1 MSNPIKTLGAVLRR
15 WLVSAGELEARRVA
29 EEQWRLSEERLRLAT
44 ETGKVG
50 VWDWDIVANRV
61 TWTGALYA
69 IHGIR
74 PGDFGGTS
82 EDLAV
87 LTHPEDR
94 EAVQRDIGA
103 ALRDGS
109 SYEAEFR
116 TLRPNGEVIWIN
128 VNARVFREGGRAVRV
143 VGATI
148 DIDQRKR
155 TELALRASEQRLRF
169 ALRAANAG
177 AWEMNV
183 RTGETF
189 WSKEFRD
196 LYGYSD
202 TTPPTREVWGERLH
216 PEDRERTL
224 KDFTGRLK
232 LAGREFHREFRIL
245 HPTRGVRWIH
255 TSGSIERDAKSRA
268 VEMRGISIDITRLK
282 QVEEELRE
290 ADKRK
295 NEFLATLAH
304 ELRNPLAPI
313 RNGLE
318 ILRLAQNG
326 DVAERARSMM
336 DRQLQQM
343 VHLID
348 DLLEVSRITRGKIQL
363 NREPV
368 DLEAALQSAI
378 EMSKPL
384 IDAAGHELTVDVP
397 PQRLIIDG
405 DLTRLAQ
412 VFGNLLNN
420 AAKYTNQGGHI
431 RLSATIVG
439 GEANVAVRDN
449 GIGIAPAMLPRIF
462 EMFAQV
468 DHASQRT
475 QGGLGIGLCI
485 AKRLVEMHGG
495 TLTARSPGPGA
506 GSEFTVRLPLQQ
518 AARSGVSIASPE
530 ASPDEP
536 HQALRVL
543 VADDNAD
550 AAASL
555 SMILQMN
562 GHEVRTAYDG
572 QEAMQIAESFQ
583 PDVALL
589 DIGMP
594 VLDGFEV
601 CRRLRERPQS
611 RDMLIVALTGWGQT
625 EDKQRSEEAGFDQ
638 HLVKPADIRELEHL
652 LAQARRPPPY

>member
-1 MSNPIKTLGAVLRR
+1 MANPITTLRSALRR
-15 WLVSAGELEARRVA
+15 WLSNDSESKARRAA

-50 VWDWDIVANRV
+50 VWDWDVPANRV

-82 EDLAV
+82 QDLAT
-87 LTHPEDR
+87 LTHPLDR
-94 EAVQRDIGA
+94 ETVQRDIRA
-103 ALRDGS
+103 ALRNDE

-116 TLRPNGEVIWIN
+116 ALRPNGEVIWVY
-128 VNARVFREGGRAVRV
+128 VNARIFREAGRAVRV

-155 TELALRASEQRLRF
+155 IELALRESEQRLRF

-177 AWEMNV
+177 AWEMNAI
-183 RTGETF
+183 TGETF
-189 WSKEFRD
+189 WSEEFRD
-196 LYGYSD
+196 LYGYDSS
-202 TTPPTREVWGERLH
+202 TPATREQWGERLH
-216 PEDRERTL
+216 PDDRQRML
-224 KDFTGRLK
+224 VDFTERLK
-232 LAGREFHREFRIL
+232 PGSTEFHREFRIVHPARGIRWL
-245 HPTRGVRWIH
+245 HTA
-255 TSGSIERDAKSRA
+255 GSIERDASGRA
-268 VEMRGISIDITRLK
+268 IEMRGISIDISRIK
-282 QVEEELRE
+282 QVEDELRE
-290 ADKRK
+290 ADQRK

-318 ILRLAQNG
+318 ILRLRQSG
-326 DVAERARSMM
+326 DIAERARSMM

-343 VHLID
+343 VRLID

-363 NREPV
+363 NREPI

-378 EMSKPL
+378 EVSKPL
-384 IDAAGHELTVDVP
+384 IDAAGHTLSIDIPPHSLTV
-397 PQRLIIDG
+397 DG

-420 AAKYTNQGGHI
+420 AAKYTNSGGHI
-431 RLSATIVG
+431 WLKATVTG
-439 GEANVAVRDN
+439 DRVRVSVRDT
-449 GIGIAPAMLPRIF
+449 GIGIAPTMLPRIF

-468 DHASQRT
+468 DHSSQHT

-495 TLTARSPGPGA
+495 SLDARSEGIGA
-506 GSEFTVRLPLQQ
+506 GSEFTVELPL
-518 AARSGVSIASPE
+518 RSTPIESLHPSGADSAWPVA
-530 ASPDEP
+530 
-536 HQALRVL
+536 HRALRVL

-555 SMILQMN
+555 SMILKMN
-562 GHEVRTAYDG
+562 GHEVRTAFDG
-572 QEAMQIAESFQ
+572 REALQIVESFQ
-583 PDVALL
+583 PNVALL

-594 VLDGFEV
+594 HVDGYEL
-601 CRRLRERPQS
+601 CRRLRQQAFG
-611 RDMLIVALTGWGQT
+611 RDMLIVALTGWGQA
-625 EDKQRSEEAGFDQ
+625 EDKLRSEQAGFDE
-638 HLVKPADIRELEHL
+638 HLVKPADPRMLESL
-652 LAQARRPPPY
+652 LLEAEKRVPS